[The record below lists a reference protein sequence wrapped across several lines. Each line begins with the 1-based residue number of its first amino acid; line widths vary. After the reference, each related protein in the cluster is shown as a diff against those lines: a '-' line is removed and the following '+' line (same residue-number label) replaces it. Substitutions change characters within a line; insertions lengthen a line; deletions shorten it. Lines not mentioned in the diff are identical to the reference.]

1 MDFVSHQLF
10 AESILTQLS
19 KDPAYKI
26 WANEPDLDYGDG
38 TLLHRYRLHRFSA
51 IPDMYNKA
59 VYTLNTDKDA
69 ISLSIIS
76 HIYAD
81 TFNGF
86 VFPYDITHPALQN
99 PKIFWK
105 LIQNPIKNINA
116 MSDSSNMPL
125 AFFMDSRTLFNEYSF
140 GTTVEEAVASFIN
153 ILSKRSG
160 VNPCIGIETIVDFTN
175 NIGYRTK
182 NITDTTLFEEDYSNL
197 VTKYLDII

>member
-1 MDFVSHQLF
+1 MDFLSHQLF
-10 AESILTQLS
+10 AESILTKIG
-19 KDPAYKI
+19 KDTSYLI
-26 WANEPDLDYGDG
+26 WANEPDLDLGDG

-51 IPDMYNKA
+51 IPIMYNNAIHTQKA
-59 VYTLNTDKDA
+59 DKDA

-99 PKIFWK
+99 PKIFFK
-105 LIQNPIKNINA
+105 LIQNPIKNILA
-116 MSDSSNMPL
+116 MSDSTMMPL
-125 AFFMDSRTLFNEYSF
+125 EFFTDSRTLFNNYSF
-140 GTTVEEAVASFIN
+140 GTTIEEAVATFIN

-160 VNPCIGIETIVDFTN
+160 INSCIGIETVVDFTG

-182 NITDTTLFEEDYSNL
+182 NIVDTTLFEEEYSNL
-197 VTKYLDII
+197 VIKYLDLI

>member
-1 MDFVSHQLF
+1 MDFLSHKLF
-10 AESILTQLS
+10 AESILNQVG
-19 KDPAYKI
+19 KDTVYQV
-26 WANEPDLDYGDG
+26 WANEPDLDLGDG

-51 IPDMYNKA
+51 INEMYINSTDKPD
-59 VYTLNTDKDA
+59 TDKDA
-69 ISLSIIS
+69 ITLSIIS

-86 VFPYDITHPALQN
+86 VFPYDITHPSLQN

-125 AFFMDSRTLFNEYSF
+125 AFFMDSRTLFNKYSF
-140 GTTVEEAVASFIN
+140 GTTVEEAVATFIN

-160 VNPCIGIETIVDFTN
+160 VNSCIGIETIVDFTN

-182 NITDTTLFEEDYSNL
+182 NITDTTLFEEEYSNL
-197 VTKYLDII
+197 VIKYLDIV

>member
-1 MDFVSHQLF
+1 MDFLSHKLF
-10 AESILTQLS
+10 AESLLNQVS
-19 KDPAYKI
+19 KDPVYQV
-26 WANEPDLDYGDG
+26 WANEPDLDLGDG

-59 VYTLNTDKDA
+59 VHTLNTDKDA

-86 VFPYDITHPALQN
+86 VFPYEITNPALQN

-160 VNPCIGIETIVDFTN
+160 VNSCIGIETIVDFTN

-182 NITDTTLFEEDYSNL
+182 NITDTTLFEEEYSTL
-197 VTKYLDII
+197 VIKYLDII

>member
-19 KDPAYKI
+19 KDPAYKV
-26 WANEPDLDYGDG
+26 WANEPDLDLGDG

-51 IPDMYNKA
+51 INEMYINSTDKPD
-59 VYTLNTDKDA
+59 TDKDA
-69 ISLSIIS
+69 IALSIIS

-182 NITDTTLFEEDYSNL
+182 NITDTTLFEEEYSTL
-197 VTKYLDII
+197 VIKYLDII